1 MSQPFLLDKWL
12 RLPGRLALLLGIG
25 ALSAAGANPDAAQ
38 AHTGKEPDRAP
49 QQSANSFTEVRIWT
63 EEGQIYLA
71 EPGKAGE
78 ELCLGDTVEARHLR
92 QLLEQHGATDST
104 RRVLL
109 NRIILVGGGGCGF
122 DWTPADKS
130 RPVAPSTSNGKAG
143 FGPAKPGNPHQAI
156 PTESPGPSTKPPTG
170 QAHAKG

>member
-12 RLPGRLALLLGIG
+12 RLPKRIALLLGIG

-38 AHTGKEPDRAP
+38 AHTGKDPDRAP
-49 QQSANSFTEVRIWT
+49 QQSADSFTDVRIWV
-63 EEGQIYLA
+63 EEGRIYLA

-92 QLLEQHGATDST
+92 QLLEQHGATAST

-122 DWTPADKS
+122 DWTPTDKS
-130 RPVAPSTSNGKAG
+130 RTAAPSAGNGKAG

-156 PTESPGPSTKPPTG
+156 PTGTPGPPTKAPTG